1 MACVVCGSETVEF
14 AVGTVLGDQHVTYR
28 RCTGCGLI
36 AASDP
41 SWLARSYSEAIARL
55 DVGLLGRNLALSN
68 ITAAV
73 LRSQRLR
80 RGSFLDWAGGYGT
93 MTRMMR
99 DRGFDF
105 RHSEPMAENLFA
117 RGFEGQP
124 SDRHYD
130 LVTAIEVLEHLQDPV
145 ATLAPVAQGSTM
157 MLATTELL
165 PTPAP
170 RPGEWWYYTPETGQ
184 HITFYTEATIRA
196 LATRLGYPFVATG
209 SFVHLFSRRPIPART
224 TALVRSPRVA
234 YVLGGVAS
242 VFDRRHSLTQAD
254 VRVARGL

>member
-1 MACVVCGSETVEF
+1 MACLVCAAETVDF
-14 AVGTVLGDQHVTYR
+14 AVGMVLGDQEVTYR
-28 RCTGCGLI
+28 RCTVCGLI
-36 AASDP
+36 AAADP
-41 SWLARSYSEAIARL
+41 TWLARSYSEAIARL
-55 DVGLLGRNLALSN
+55 DVGLLGRNLAMSN

-80 RGSFLDWAGGYGT
+80 RGTFLDWAGGYGT

-124 SDRHYD
+124 GDRRYD
-130 LVTAIEVLEHLQDPV
+130 LVTAIEVLEHLPDPV
-145 ATLAPVAQGSTM
+145 ATLAPIAESSDM
-157 MLATTELL
+157 ILATTELV

-170 RPGEWWYYTPETGQ
+170 QPGEWWYYTPETGQ
-184 HITFYTEATIRA
+184 HITFYTEASIRA
-196 LATRLGYPFVATG
+196 LATRLGYPFVVTG
-209 SFVHLFSRRPIPART
+209 SFVHLFSRRPISART
-224 TALVRSPRVA
+224 AALVRSPRVA

-242 VFDRRHSLTQAD
+242 VFDRRYSLTQAD